1 MDARTVGLVADL
13 TGVSVRTLHHYDHI
27 GLVVPSVRTPAGY
40 RCYTDADVERL
51 HLVLAFRATG
61 LPLEQIGALL
71 DAPAADV
78 LALLEKQLA
87 VLHDRADQLRHTIK
101 AVEELM
107 NAHREGIQLTAEEQ
121 VEVFGTAVVGGEY
134 EREARQR
141 WGDTD
146 VWRQS
151 QRRSAQLTKQDW
163 IAVRDEAEQL
173 LADLA
178 QAKRS
183 GVAPGSAAACEL
195 ARRHRAGIERFYDCD
210 DDMHLCLAQMY
221 VQDARFTAY
230 YDDAEPGL
238 AQYVHDLIA
247 AAIGR

>member
-1 MDARTVGLVADL
+1 MDARTVGIVADL

-27 GLVVPSVRTPAGY
+27 GLVVPSRRTPAGY

-51 HLVLAFRATG
+51 HLALAFRATG
-61 LPLEQIGALL
+61 LSLEEIGVLL
-71 DAPAADV
+71 DDPSADV
-78 LALLEKQLA
+78 VARLERQLG
-87 VLHDRADQLRHTIK
+87 VLRDRAEQLRHTIN

-121 VEVFGTAVVGGEY
+121 VEVFGTTVVGTEY
-134 EREARQR
+134 QREAQQR

-163 IAVRDEAEQL
+163 IDIRDEGTEL
-173 LADLA
+173 LHDLA
-178 QAKRS
+178 AAQRA
-183 GVAPGSAAACEL
+183 GVAPGSDAACAL
-195 ARRHRAGIERFYDCD
+195 ARRHRASIERFYDCD
-210 DDMHLCLAQMY
+210 DDMHLSLGRMY
-221 VQDARFTAY
+221 LQDARFTSY
-230 YDDAEPGL
+230 YDNAEPGL
-238 AQYVHDLIA
+238 AQYVHDIIA